1 MLELLGLYAA
11 AILLGGMAAFSFLF
25 APLVFLKLPAETAGR
40 FIRAVFPWYYLF
52 VLGAAGR
59 AALALAAA
67 GAGLAAWLAMA
78 AVAAGGAVAREVL
91 MPAINRAR
99 DRQLAGE
106 GSAARFDW
114 LHRSSVALNFL
125 QMAAAAWVIAAI
137 AG

>member
-1 MLELLGLYAA
+1 MLELLGLYAS

-25 APLVFLKLPAETAGR
+25 APLVFTKLPAETAGR

-52 VLGAAGR
+52 VLGAAAA

-67 GAGLAAWLAMA
+67 GAGPGPWLAMA
-78 AVAAGGAVAREVL
+78 AVAVAGVVARELL
-91 MPAINRAR
+91 MPVINRAR

-114 LHRSSVALNFL
+114 LHRSSVAINLL
-125 QMAAAAWVIAAI
+125 QMAAAAWVLAAI

>member
-1 MLELLGLYAA
+1 MLELVGLYAA
-11 AILLGGMAAFSFLF
+11 AVLLGGMVAFSFLF
-25 APLVFLKLPAETAGR
+25 APLVFIKLPAETAGP

-52 VLGAAGR
+52 VLGVAAL
-59 AALALAAA
+59 AALALAAG
-67 GAGLAAWLAMA
+67 GAGPWLVMA
-78 AVAAGGAVAREVL
+78 AVAAAAVVAREVL

-114 LHRSSVALNFL
+114 LHRGSVAINFA
-125 QMAAAAWVIAAI
+125 QMAAAAWVLAAI